1 MKRILNKFK
10 NNSLFSFILGGIL
23 FGSVVYGA
31 NIYQSNEVEY
41 TPTDASWEVS
51 NVSDAINSL
60 YDMKTELE
68 NIKSVGDATASDIA
82 DGKTAVVKGVEV
94 TGTKKDTVEPIT
106 IPSIL
111 HNRNGEKGN
120 NYIATTKVTLNVK
133 DYTTLTIG
141 SVSGDNGTY
150 RYSVTSNTGASLSKK
165 GTSDITDYDTITF
178 SIGEVYNV
186 THSAGDVGFYN
197 IVIS

>member
-1 MKRILNKFK
+1 MKKIIFGIVISILV
-10 NNSLFSFILGGIL
+10 SGGI
-23 FGSVVYGA
+23 VYA
-31 NIYQSNEVEY
+31 AVTYKASDVSYESS
-41 TPTDASWEVS
+41 DASWEVS

-60 YDMKTELE
+60 YSMKTELE